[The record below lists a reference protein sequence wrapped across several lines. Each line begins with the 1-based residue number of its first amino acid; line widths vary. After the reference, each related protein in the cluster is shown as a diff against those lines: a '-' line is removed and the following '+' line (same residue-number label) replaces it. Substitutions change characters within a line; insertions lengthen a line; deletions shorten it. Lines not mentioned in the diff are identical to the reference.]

1 MTTSKELSSL
11 IDKGY
16 FIFKEYFSS
25 EEIDAIVATSK
36 VELLEYP
43 YTYSDSAKVLSIK
56 VDTSKIL
63 DTVRKL
69 TDTKFVDWHQK
80 LYLKESFEG
89 YLEPY
94 HQDFFYRE
102 EAELPNHAYLQ
113 CFIAVD
119 DLTECPLNVFESS
132 HKLGLLEH
140 VIGMERNGYSKYRIP
155 TKLLKKYS
163 YSFKPL
169 HLQKGDMLI
178 FDYLLIHGS
187 SSNASPYRQ
196 SRIVVQLIKEGVKMT
211 NSNEIFKKRKIAE
224 YEILSNMIK
233 DRKNINIIP
242 LGYPK

>member
-69 TDTKFVDWHQK
+69 TGTKFVDWHQK

-102 EAELPNHAYLQ
+102 DSELVTIAYLQ

-140 VIGMERNGYSKYRIP
+140 I
-155 TKLLKKYS
+155 
-163 YSFKPL
+163 
-169 HLQKGDMLI
+169 
-178 FDYLLIHGS
+178 
-187 SSNASPYRQ
+187 
-196 SRIVVQLIKEGVKMT
+196 
-211 NSNEIFKKRKIAE
+211 
-224 YEILSNMIK
+224 
-233 DRKNINIIP
+233 
-242 LGYPK
+242 